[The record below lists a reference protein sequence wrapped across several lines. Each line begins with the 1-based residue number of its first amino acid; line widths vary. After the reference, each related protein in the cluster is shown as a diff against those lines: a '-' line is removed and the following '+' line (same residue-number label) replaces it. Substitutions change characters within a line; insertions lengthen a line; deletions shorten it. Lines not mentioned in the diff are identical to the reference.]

1 MELKILNINGVN
13 VDFKD
18 QPSGLSK
25 INIDYE
31 RDSPFNG
38 FNIEAKATIEF
49 YCASGYNEL
58 KAEYDRAF
66 VDGVG
71 YIIISETCSNV
82 ETTFKFNLDFTK
94 YEQTINSIKIG
105 LIQDNANGDL
115 KDLLEVEK
123 DIPDT
128 ESDQIYLRN
137 IDVRYL
143 YHSDNFSLV
152 QTPYKENGAQYG
164 EDLDFDSVSLSPLI
178 QFRYRIN
185 PKSETTINELE
196 IGNALNEEMVEIG
209 NFFGVN
215 SGTRINETA
224 SGVITNPNTIFIP
237 TLYPSAVFENE
248 LEDGLLK
255 FKTNGSTSLLINSLG
270 GINFLGSVTSF
281 KEIVVI
287 GQRYEEPKYVK
298 VFDLTETAKL
308 TQSTLVNGL
317 TSINL
322 NNATIPTIDN
332 EIEFNIRKGDNVWIF
347 YTFEVESVLI
357 PCPIVNFDTT
367 NPNNAGTI
375 FTPNTPRDKLINYV
389 SSVDGSVWEWEL
401 FPSGGGPPRYMTTT
415 RTQTNSARWQYN
427 DIEMNI
433 DRELDIEFVTNKN
446 TNTGI
451 FNNTN
456 DMILGSTKITAYKAS
471 KIANVLFPNLDY
483 NELEQPKYDDLY
495 LTRGDILRNKAGRDK
510 FRLNANKYFTELEK
524 ITGLGLGLFFDN
536 SLTPK
541 YRLEIIES
549 FYKDDIFQTFSV
561 DYDDLKVTV
570 AENMLYK
577 SVEIGYNVFK
587 ESFDE
592 LHGKN
597 IYQIEGVVK
606 GKSKYTKLSDWIAS
620 KFIIKKSLNLGSSSE
635 KQEYDENLFILS
647 IDSNMATISDNSAS
661 ATIGKDLVFEQNQ
674 ANVRGLN
681 RKYAS
686 LYNLKR
692 HELKWCFG
700 IYKGKTD
707 LSTQRNVNN
716 QKEISYDDG
725 LGYIDLP
732 NFVRASN
739 DITINDIDLQEIMI
753 ANYLEFAIPMNIT
766 EFSNLRK
773 NWYSCIEVICEGESY
788 IGNIITVNYS
798 EGIANFKLLERI

>member
-137 IDVRYL
+137 IDVRYI

-152 QTPYKENGAQYG
+152 QTPYKENGAPYG
-164 EDLDFDSVSLSPLI
+164 EDITYSSPNPLANI
-178 QFRYRIN
+178 DIGYVIN
-185 PKSETTINELE
+185 AKTETTVNELE
-196 IGNALNEEMVEIG
+196 IGNALTTESVDRG
-209 NFFGVN
+209 DFFGVN
-215 SGTRINETA
+215 SGTRIFETA
-224 SGVITNPNTIFIP
+224 SGVITNPSTIFIP
-237 TLYPSAVFENE
+237 TLYPFPIFENE

-255 FKTNGSTSLLINSLG
+255 LKTSGSTSLLINSLG
-270 GINFLGSVTSF
+270 GINFLGSISSF
-281 KEIVVI
+281 REIVVI
-287 GQRYEEPKYVK
+287 GQRYEDPKYVK
-298 VFDLTETAKL
+298 VFDLTDLAKTIQIPL
-308 TQSTLVNGL
+308 ANGL
-317 TSINL
+317 TSISL
-322 NNATIPTIDN
+322 NNTAIPTVEN
-332 EIEFNIRKGDNVWIF
+332 EINFNIKKGDSVWIM
-347 YTFEVESVLI
+347 YTFDFQSE
-357 PCPIVNFDTT
+357 PFAAQIVNFNTT
-367 NPNNAGTI
+367 NPNQFVPTSPI
-375 FTPNTPRDKLINYV
+375 FTPDIQKDEMINYV
-389 SSVDGSVWEWEL
+389 SSVDLNVWQWDKVL
-401 FPSGGGPPRYMTTT
+401 GIPQYVPTT
-415 RTQTNSARWQYN
+415 RTQVTSGVWQYN

-433 DRELDIEFVTNKN
+433 DRELDIEFVTDKR
-446 TNTGI
+446 TNTGV

-456 DMILGSTKITAYKAS
+456 DMILGSTKVTAYKAS
-471 KIANVLFPNLDY
+471 KIANELFPNLDY

-549 FYKDDIFQTFSV
+549 FYKDDVFQTFSV

-753 ANYLEFAIPMNIT
+753 PNYLEFAIPMNIT

-798 EGIANFKLLERI
+798 EGIANFKLIERI

>member
-1 MELKILNINGVN
+1 MELKILNINGTN

-71 YIIISETCSNV
+71 YIIISETCNNV

-143 YHSDNFSLV
+143 YHSDKFSLV

-164 EDLDFDSVSLSPLI
+164 ENIKYDNREPT
-178 QFRYRIN
+178 QNIN
-185 PKSETTINELE
+185 IAYAINAKTETTINELE
-196 IGNALNEEMVEIG
+196 IGNALTTESVDRG
-209 NFFGVN
+209 DFFAVN
-215 SGTRINETA
+215 SGTRIVETA
-224 SGVITNPNTIFIP
+224 SGIITNPSTIFIP
-237 TLYPSAVFENE
+237 TLYPFPIFENE

-270 GINFLGSVTSF
+270 GINFLGSISSF
-281 KEIVVI
+281 REIVVI
-287 GQRYEEPKYVK
+287 GQRYEDPKYVK
-298 VFDLTETAKL
+298 VFDLTESSKT
-308 TQSTLVNGL
+308 TQIPLSNGITNL
-317 TSINL
+317 SIN
-322 NNATIPTIDN
+322 NTTIANVDN
-332 EIEFNIRKGDNVWIF
+332 EIEFNIKKGDSVWIM
-347 YTFEVESVLI
+347 YTFNFQSEPYPAE
-357 PCPIVNFDTT
+357 IVFFNT
-367 NPNNAGTI
+367 
-375 FTPNTPRDKLINYV
+375 FTPNIQTPGLTFTPNIQKDPMRNYI
-389 SSVDGSVWEWEL
+389 STLDGRVWEWDKP
-401 FPSGGGPPRYMTTT
+401 FGPSLQYSLTT
-415 RTQTNSARWQYN
+415 RTEVTSGVWQYN
-427 DIEMNI
+427 DIQMNI
-433 DRELDIEFVTNKN
+433 DRELDIEFITDKN
-446 TNTGI
+446 TNTGV

-456 DMILGSTKITAYKAS
+456 DMILGSTKVTAYKAS
-471 KIANVLFPNLDY
+471 KIANELFPNLDY

-549 FYKDDIFQTFSV
+549 FYKDDVFKTFSV

-692 HELKWCFG
+692 HELKWCLG
-700 IYKGKTD
+700 TYKGKTD

-716 QKEISYDDG
+716 EKEISYDDG

-753 ANYLEFAIPMNIT
+753 PNYLEFAIPMNIT

-773 NWYSCIEVICEGESY
+773 NWYSCIEIICEGESY

>member
-1 MELKILNINGVN
+1 
-13 VDFKD
+13 
-18 QPSGLSK
+18 
-25 INIDYE
+25 
-31 RDSPFNG
+31 
-38 FNIEAKATIEF
+38 
-49 YCASGYNEL
+49 
-58 KAEYDRAF
+58 
-66 VDGVG
+66 
-71 YIIISETCSNV
+71 
-82 ETTFKFNLDFTK
+82 
-94 YEQTINSIKIG
+94 

-137 IDVRYL
+137 IDVRYI

-152 QTPYKENGAQYG
+152 QTPYKENGAPYG
-164 EDLDFDSVSLSPLI
+164 ENFTYDSGDPNAILNA
-178 QFRYRIN
+178 RYVIN
-185 PKSETTINELE
+185 AKTETTVNELE
-196 IGNALNEEMVEIG
+196 IGNALTTESVEIG
-209 NFFGVN
+209 NYFGVN

-237 TLYPSAVFENE
+237 TLYPFAVFENE

-270 GINFLGSVTSF
+270 GINFLGSISSF

-287 GQRYEEPKYVK
+287 GQRYEDPKYVK
-298 VFDLTETAKL
+298 VFDLTELAKT
-308 TQSTLVNGL
+308 TQVPLANGL
-317 TSINL
+317 TSISL
-322 NNATIPTIDN
+322 NNATIPTVDN
-332 EIEFNIRKGDNVWIF
+332 EINFNIKKGDSVWIM
-347 YTFEVESVLI
+347 YTFEVGSE
-357 PCPIVNFDTT
+357 PYAPEIVNFDTT
-367 NPNNAGTI
+367 NPNQVTPAPI
-375 FTPNTPRDKLINYV
+375 FTPNIIRSQVHNYV
-389 SSVDGSVWEWEL
+389 SSVDGSVWEWDP
-401 FPSGGGPPRYMTTT
+401 FGGLLNLGAYVPTT
-415 RTQTNSARWQYN
+415 RTQVVGIRWQYD

-433 DRELDIEFVTNKN
+433 DRELDIEFITDKN
-446 TNTGI
+446 TNTGV

-456 DMILGSTKITAYKAS
+456 DMILGSTKVTAYKAS
-471 KIANVLFPNLDY
+471 KIANELFPNLDY

-549 FYKDDIFQTFSV
+549 FYKDDVFQTFSV

-753 ANYLEFAIPMNIT
+753 PNYLEFAIPMNIT

-798 EGIANFKLLERI
+798 EGIANFKLIERI